1 MSTIFLGILIFLFI
15 LAIIDLMVGVSN
27 DAVNFL
33 NSAIGAK
40 AASFKT
46 IMLVAAVGI
55 FIGATMSNGMMD
67 IARHGIFRPESFH
80 FQELMCIFLAVM
92 VTDVVLLDIF
102 NNLGMPTSTTVSMV
116 FELLGGT
123 FVLALIKIAGDS
135 TGQLGF
141 AELLNTEKALSV
153 IMAIFLSVAVALFFG
168 ILVQYIS
175 RLIFTFNYKNKLKYS
190 IGLFGGIAVTSIIY
204 FMLIKG
210 VKDSSFMT
218 PENKQWVQDN
228 TLMLV
233 SVSFVF
239 FTILMQ
245 ALHLLKVNVFKVVV
259 LFGTFALAMAFA
271 GNDLVNFI
279 GVPLAG
285 FSSYTDYVQNGSG
298 DPYNFLM
305 TSLNEPAK
313 TPFIFL
319 LLAGTIM
326 VVSLFTSKKAHNV
339 IKTSVDLSRQEEG
352 EEMFGSSAVARSLV
366 RSTMNMSST
375 ISKYIP
381 DSTKQWV
388 EKRFSKEVMIIEPGA
403 AFDLVRASVNLV
415 LAGLLIALGTSLK
428 LPLSTTY
435 VTFMVAMGTSLADRA
450 WGRDSAVF
458 RITGVISVIG
468 GWFITAGAA
477 FTICAIVT
485 LLMYIGGIPVM
496 FIMIAIAIFLLVKSH
511 ISFNKKQTKEKNCK
525 DEIFTQLMTT
535 KDKDERWQL
544 LKVHVKNTLVSEM
557 NFTMENYKQI
567 TDDFITEDIKNLKKS
582 LNRIVSEKEA
592 LKKTRRKEIIGLRKI
607 DNFLALEKNTW
618 FHLGSNSCEQMLYC
632 LKRIAEPCKEHVDNN
647 FKPLSKRAVNEFLP
661 IREELINLM
670 TQAIDVLEK
679 CDFERSDEIL
689 LKGDNLK
696 NKISDIRKSLINRI
710 QEEDVNVQISLV
722 YLNILQESQELVSIW
737 RHLLR
742 AGKMFQSEYPNLK
755 NNIEE

>member
-1 MSTIFLGILIFLFI
+1 
-15 LAIIDLMVGVSN
+15 
-27 DAVNFL
+27 
-33 NSAIGAK
+33 
-40 AASFKT
+40 
-46 IMLVAAVGI
+46 
-55 FIGATMSNGMMD
+55 
-67 IARHGIFRPESFH
+67 
-80 FQELMCIFLAVM
+80 
-92 VTDVVLLDIF
+92 
-102 NNLGMPTSTTVSMV
+102 
-116 FELLGGT
+116 
-123 FVLALIKIAGDS
+123 
-135 TGQLGF
+135 
-141 AELLNTEKALSV
+141 
-153 IMAIFLSVAVALFFG
+153 
-168 ILVQYIS
+168 
-175 RLIFTFNYKNKLKYS
+175 
-190 IGLFGGIAVTSIIY
+190 
-204 FMLIKG
+204 
-210 VKDSSFMT
+210 
-218 PENKQWVQDN
+218 
-228 TLMLV
+228 
-233 SVSFVF
+233 
-239 FTILMQ
+239 
-245 ALHLLKVNVFKVVV
+245 
-259 LFGTFALAMAFA
+259 
-271 GNDLVNFI
+271 
-279 GVPLAG
+279 
-285 FSSYTDYVQNGSG
+285 
-298 DPYNFLM
+298 
-305 TSLNEPAK
+305 
-313 TPFIFL
+313 
-319 LLAGTIM
+319 
-326 VVSLFTSKKAHNV
+326 
-339 IKTSVDLSRQEEG
+339 
-352 EEMFGSSAVARSLV
+352 
-366 RSTMNMSST
+366 MSST